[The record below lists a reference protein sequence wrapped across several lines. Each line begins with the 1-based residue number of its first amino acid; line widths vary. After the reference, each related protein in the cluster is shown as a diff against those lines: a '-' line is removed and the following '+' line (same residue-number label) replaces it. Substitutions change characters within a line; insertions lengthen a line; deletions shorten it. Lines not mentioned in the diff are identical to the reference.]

1 MSQRYN
7 KRLVL
12 ENLPDDVDKS
22 RLREIFP
29 DAVAVAM
36 RMRGMQRLE
45 FDVMTGCRLPVT
57 VPVLCLLLHTNNTYY
72 VADLDSF
79 QRLCCNV

>member
-12 ENLPDDVDKS
+12 ENLPDGVDES

-29 DAVAVAM
+29 DAVAVSM
-36 RMRGMQRLE
+36 QMRGMQRLE
-45 FDVMTGCRLPVT
+45 LDVMTGCRLPVT
-57 VPVLCLLLHTNNTYY
+57 VLCLLLHTNNAYY
-72 VADLDSF
+72 AADLDSF